1 MNAVEIYYI
10 STQKCLLFFFFF
22 FKKDGISKLVKLI
35 S

>member
-10 STQKCLLFFFFF
+10 STQKCLLFFF
-22 FKKDGISKLVKLI
+22 KKDGISKLVKLI